1 MFYILI
7 KFIMYCGDNMSDTTT
22 LQKASAVSEKSL
34 RTTVPVMITRHFKLK
49 AGDILEWE
57 IKAKKK
63 DEFEIIVTPM
73 KKRSVSDG

>member
-1 MFYILI
+1 MP
-7 KFIMYCGDNMSDTTT
+7 DTTT
-22 LQKASAVSEKSL
+22 LQKASTISEKSL

-49 AGDILEWE
+49 AGDMLQWE

-73 KKRSVSDG
+73 KKKWGKGKDE